1 MWVIFLLHPIFA
13 LPVEMIVRD
22 YLISA
27 GGISPSNNSHVLDSY
42 FHITINLSFSRK
54 FQVDQMR
61 NIKYS
66 SIQSIRQLKSIS
78 MNSVKM
84 SKFGQWVQHDLT
96 NSQLQSWHMFDFTTE
111 PFLQWIVA
119 NDERGGEKK
128 KTPVVYDSIQPMR
141 TATTQGKV
149 CASTINRIT

>member
-1 MWVIFLLHPIFA
+1 
-13 LPVEMIVRD
+13 
-22 YLISA
+22 
-27 GGISPSNNSHVLDSY
+27 
-42 FHITINLSFSRK
+42 
-54 FQVDQMR
+54 
-61 NIKYS
+61 
-66 SIQSIRQLKSIS
+66 
-78 MNSVKM
+78 
-84 SKFGQWVQHDLT
+84 
-96 NSQLQSWHMFDFTTE
+96 MFDFTTE